1 MYLLNE
7 LLLSIPLVLYAAFR
21 IRRLFSRPLF
31 KNVFT
36 AVFALVVLGF
46 PVSEFLSHRMS
57 AAWTRPL
64 MRTGYDMLPLLLYV
78 VLIVILSDLVLGLL
92 RLLKVLSRDALRK
105 PGFRKIRLGFYTIAP
120 IVIVLGGIWNFGHL
134 RYHNYA
140 IEIPRKSSGLT
151 QLKIAFAAD
160 FHLGEQ
166 TGDGFMARFVEKANA
181 LNADIILIG
190 GDVLEGDRSDQALIR
205 FEAEFRRLKA
215 RYGVYG
221 VLGNHDRFGGVRTAF
236 FEKSGI
242 RILQDEVVKIEGAF
256 YLAGRKDS
264 GRGGGN
270 RKPIAD
276 ILRDTPDDLPLIVLD
291 HRPTD
296 LEAVSRTRAD
306 IQLSGH
312 THHGQLFPINFI
324 ADRQYELSWGHLKK
338 RGTDF
343 FVTSG
348 IQLWGPRV
356 RTIGWSEIM
365 VISVALRDG
374 GGSQPLALNPAVR
387 CVPSQNGL
395 APDLP
400 QRQSVTRFR
409 TS

>member
-21 IRRLFSRPLF
+21 IWKLFSRPLY
-31 KNVFT
+31 KAIFT

-46 PVSEFLSHRMS
+46 PVSEILSHRSS
-57 AAWTRPL
+57 AAWTRTL
-64 MRTGYDMLPLLLYV
+64 MRVGYDMLPLLLYV
-78 VLIVILSDLVLGLL
+78 VLIVILSDLMIGFL
-92 RLLKVLSRDALRK
+92 RLLKVLSRDAVRK
-105 PGFRKIRLGFYTIAP
+105 PGFRKARLAFYLIAP
-120 IVIVLGGIWNFGHL
+120 IVIVLAGIWNFGHL

-140 IEIPRKSSGLT
+140 IEIPRRSSEIT
-151 QLKIAFAAD
+151 RLKIAFASD

-166 TGDGFMARFVEKANA
+166 TGEGFMSRFVDKINA
-181 LNADIILIG
+181 LDADIVLIG
-190 GDVLEGDRSDQALIR
+190 GDVLEGDRRDEALTK
-205 FEAEFRRLKA
+205 FETEFRRIKA
-215 RYGVYG
+215 KYGVFG
-221 VLGNHDRFGGVRTAF
+221 APGNHDRFGGLRTEF

-242 RILQDEVVKIEGAF
+242 RLLQDEVVKIDGAF
-256 YLAGRKDS
+256 YLAGRKDA

-276 ILRDTPDDLPLIVLD
+276 LLRDTPDDLPLIVLD

-306 IQLSGH
+306 VQLSGH
-312 THHGQLFPINFI
+312 THHGQLFPVNFI

-338 RGTDF
+338 RETNF

-348 IQLWGPRV
+348 IQVWGPRV

-365 VISVALRDG
+365 VIDVALRD
-374 GGSQPLALNPAVR
+374 VK
-387 CVPSQNGL
+387 
-395 APDLP
+395 
-400 QRQSVTRFR
+400 
-409 TS
+409 

>member
-1 MYLLNE
+1 MYLQNG
-7 LLLSIPLVLYAAFR
+7 LLMSIPLVLYAAFR
-21 IRRLFSRPLF
+21 IRRLFSRLLF
-31 KNVFT
+31 KNAFT

-46 PVSEFLSHRMS
+46 PVSELLSRRMS
-57 AAWTRPL
+57 PAWARPL
-64 MRTGYDMLPLLLYV
+64 TQGGYYMLPLLLYV
-78 VLIVILSDLVLGLL
+78 VLIVVLSDLILGLL
-92 RLLKVLSRDALRK
+92 RLLKILSRDAVRK
-105 PGFRKIRLGFYTIAP
+105 PGFRKIRLAFYLIAP
-120 IVIVLGGIWNFGHL
+120 LVIVLAGIWNFSHL
-134 RYHNYA
+134 RYHPYA
-140 IEIPRKSSGLT
+140 IEIPRRSSGLA

-160 FHLGEQ
+160 FHLGSQ
-166 TGDGFMARFVEKANA
+166 TENGFMARFVEKVNA
-181 LNADIILIG
+181 LDADIVLIG
-190 GDVLEGDRSDQALIR
+190 GDVLEGDRGGEALAR
-205 FEAEFRRLKA
+205 FEAEFRRIKA

-256 YLAGRKDS
+256 YLAGRKDA
-264 GRGGGN
+264 GRGVGN
-270 RKPIAD
+270 RKSIAD
-276 ILRDTPDDLPLIVLD
+276 ILRDIPDDLPLIVLD

-324 ADRQYELSWGHLKK
+324 ADRQYELSWGQLKK
-338 RGTDF
+338 RGTQF

-365 VISVALRDG
+365 VIDVALRG
-374 GGSQPLALNPAVR
+374 AN
-387 CVPSQNGL
+387 
-395 APDLP
+395 
-400 QRQSVTRFR
+400 
-409 TS
+409 

>member
-31 KNVFT
+31 KTLFT

-46 PVSEFLSHRMS
+46 PVSEFLSHRSS
-57 AAWTRPL
+57 AAWTRTL
-64 MRTGYDMLPLLLYV
+64 MRVGYYMLPLLLYV
-78 VLIVILSDLVLGLL
+78 VLIVIFSDLFLGLL
-92 RLLKVLSRDALRK
+92 RLLKLLSRDTVRK
-105 PGFRKIRLGFYTIAP
+105 PGFRKTRLAFYIIAP
-120 IVIVLGGIWNFGHL
+120 VVIVIAGIWNYGHL
-134 RYHNYA
+134 RYHEYA
-140 IEIPRKSSGLT
+140 VEIPRKSSEIT
-151 QLKIAFAAD
+151 RLKIAFVSD

-166 TGDGFMARFVEKANA
+166 TEDGFMARFVEKVNA
-181 LNADIILIG
+181 LDADIILIG
-190 GDVLEGDRSDQALIR
+190 GDVLEGDRRDEALAR

-215 RYGVYG
+215 RYGVFG
-221 VLGNHDRFGGVRTAF
+221 VFGNHDRFGGGRTEF

-242 RILQDEVVKIEGAF
+242 RILQDEVVKIAGAF
-256 YLAGRKDS
+256 YLAGRKDA

-270 RKPIAD
+270 RKSIAD
-276 ILRDTPDDLPLIVLD
+276 LLRETPDDLPLIVLD

-312 THHGQLFPINFI
+312 THHGQLFPINYI

-338 RGTDF
+338 GETHV

-365 VISVALRDG
+365 VIDVALRD
-374 GGSQPLALNPAVR
+374 VK
-387 CVPSQNGL
+387 
-395 APDLP
+395 
-400 QRQSVTRFR
+400 
-409 TS
+409 